1 MLSKVLKHEGNWQLQ
16 EGQERERERE
26 RETTFQSQFTALL
39 SLSTWALTFS
49 RLIG

>member
-1 MLSKVLKHEGNWQLQ
+1 MLSEVLKHEGNWQLQ
-16 EGQERERERE
+16 EGQEREREP
-26 RETTFQSQFTALL
+26 TFQSQFTALL